1 MTNPYENYPDEA
13 LLARL
18 RAGETQITEYLMEKY
33 KDLVRSKAR
42 TMYLLGADAE
52 DLIQEGMIGLF
63 KAIRDYEP
71 GSGAAF
77 ATFANICIARQMY
90 TAIEAAGRHKHY
102 FLNTYISL
110 YASAEDGEISAEDM
124 RLINTA
130 KSPDRSP
137 EELLIE
143 RENAENLE
151 KIIAKALSKF
161 EKQVFDLHL
170 VGLGYAEIAAVLG
183 KSGKAT
189 DNALQRVRMKVKK
202 ALEGNE

>member
-1 MTNPYENYPDEA
+1 MINPYDKHHDEE

-18 RAGETQITEYLMEKY
+18 RAGETQITEYLMDKY
-33 KDLVRSKAR
+33 KDLVRSKAK

-71 GSGAAF
+71 GPGAAF
-77 ATFANICIARQMY
+77 ATFANICISRQMY
-90 TAIEAAGRHKHY
+90 TAIEAAGRRKHY

-110 YASAEDGEISAEDM
+110 YASAEDGETGDEDL
-124 RLINTA
+124 RLIAVA
-130 KSPDRSP
+130 KSPEKNP
-137 EELLIE
+137 EELLID

-151 KIIAKALSKF
+151 KIIAAALSKF

-183 KSGKAT
+183 KSPKTT
-189 DNALQRVRMKVKK
+189 DNALQRVRLKVKK
-202 ALEGNE
+202 ALEN